1 MDATFLF
8 QIPHDLMYAAAH
20 AVGHEITA
28 DTPGWVHP
36 VFHLVLVWAPIA
48 LVALALWRLVS
59 ALRVHKR
66 PASATPPL
74 VPGFE
79 PGVYAFALRWTRAEL
94 PLLLGLSFAA
104 LPVLYAALELPK
116 LIVNRAIDAEGF
128 PLSMGPWSFD
138 QLEFLFVLCA
148 LYLVAVMTSGALKFA
163 INVAKGR
170 VGERV
175 LRRLRLTIY
184 RRWRAGAGGPRRG
197 ETIPLIAQEVEPIGG
212 FAAEAIVLP
221 VFQAGTFL
229 TILAFMFVQDPVLGS
244 AAVSLLPVQL
254 VVIPRLQR
262 RVNQLARARVAE
274 MRTLGGELAGQS
286 LRPEARIGLAP
297 REGLADVCGGFRRIE
312 SIRRNLQ
319 REKFFMK
326 SVSNFLASL
335 TPFFF
340 YAIGGWL
347 VIEGRLTLGALVAV
361 LAAYKDFSA
370 PLRELLRHYQAV
382 EDVRVRY
389 QELLAHLDLSEV
401 SRALPASHARDEV
414 NTMEA
419 AS

>member
-1 MDATFLF
+1 
-8 QIPHDLMYAAAH
+8 
-20 AVGHEITA
+20 
-28 DTPGWVHP
+28 
-36 VFHLVLVWAPIA
+36 
-48 LVALALWRLVS
+48 
-59 ALRVHKR
+59 
-66 PASATPPL
+66 
-74 VPGFE
+74 
-79 PGVYAFALRWTRAEL
+79 
-94 PLLLGLSFAA
+94 
-104 LPVLYAALELPK
+104 
-116 LIVNRAIDAEGF
+116 
-128 PLSMGPWSFD
+128 
-138 QLEFLFVLCA
+138 
-148 LYLVAVMTSGALKFA
+148 
-163 INVAKGR
+163 
-170 VGERV
+170 
-175 LRRLRLTIY
+175 
-184 RRWRAGAGGPRRG
+184 
-197 ETIPLIAQEVEPIGG
+197 
-212 FAAEAIVLP
+212 
-221 VFQAGTFL
+221 
-229 TILAFMFVQDPVLGS
+229 
-244 AAVSLLPVQL
+244 
-254 VVIPRLQR
+254 
-262 RVNQLARARVAE
+262 

-286 LRPEARIGLAP
+286 LQPEARLGLAP

-389 QELLAHLDLSEV
+389 QELLAHLDLPEV
-401 SRALPASHARDEV
+401 SRDPPASHARDEV